1 MKTIH
6 QLNDALEDAL
16 QLEVMVINL
25 VQPQNTHGNEL
36 HLLAL
41 HLDDAVTQNGGAR
54 IDSQYDALV
63 SQIACFFD
71 AVKLW

>member
-1 MKTIH
+1 
-6 QLNDALEDAL
+6 
-16 QLEVMVINL
+16 
-25 VQPQNTHGNEL
+25 
-36 HLLAL
+36 LLAL
-41 HLDDAVTQNGGAR
+41 HLDDAVTQNGCTR